1 VQLENIGP
9 GHQHIDMIYFALPT
23 GSTEV
28 RDGFFAEKAGW
39 YAQEDW
45 EGMPVNAE
53 VRGWCERALASLS
66 GV

>member
-1 VQLENIGP
+1 
-9 GHQHIDMIYFALPT
+9 M
-23 GSTEV
+23 
-28 RDGFFAEKAGW
+28 FFAEKVGW

-45 EGMPVNAE
+45 EGMPSNAE